1 MKTTLFAICLLLF
14 TMQVSAE
21 KKFTWELISSS
32 TDGVGKVYGD
42 RNSIRKN
49 NSGNYI
55 VWMAVNYDKGDYA
68 GSSHVSSQE
77 YDCVQ
82 LRYRWLYFEQH
93 SSHYGKGK
101 KTLYIDAEE
110 LKTMGEYHW
119 RYPKPNTNEYFQ
131 VNWVCK
137 K

>member
-1 MKTTLFAICLLLF
+1 MKINLLTIYLLLF
-14 TMQVSAE
+14 TSQVFAE
-21 KKFTWELISSS
+21 NGFNWTLIS
-32 TDGVGKVYGD
+32 TNENNTKYYADK
-42 RNSIRKN
+42 NSIRKN